1 MSGLEIIGLASGIS
15 FVDFAAEGVNLA
27 RAIAEA
33 GSASLNGNAELESR
47 IKRCDIQIDSIRR
60 EYSDIDKNSHEAELV
75 KVTDEYRSMVVELM
89 SLLGGLKATRK
100 RDIASKVLQSFRQ
113 KYKNAELQKNLEA
126 CRQRVQMQLTLA
138 ASADLQ
144 QRLKE
149 IRDQGKAESTEIK
162 LMRNGISELE
172 TRMKAWRH
180 VPEFMEQAA
189 EILALSKEATE
200 RTAQALVLE
209 KLHVA
214 DMTRRFDDVKP
225 AHEKTF
231 SWVLQSEARA
241 DETPVESNARRDLI
255 TWLSQGR
262 GIFHITGKP
271 GAGKSTLMKL
281 LCQSGNTEDQLK
293 RWTGNR
299 SLIMAN
305 FFFYQHGTPFQKSLE
320 GLKQALL
327 CSILEQVPWLVESVL
342 PQLCSC
348 ATQQMPFEIR
358 QSHIEAAFVGLFN
371 SPDFFAS
378 NAVVFFIDGLD
389 EFVGEHQSMV
399 DLLLSWIGR

>member
-1 MSGLEIIGLASGIS
+1 
-15 FVDFAAEGVNLA
+15 
-27 RAIAEA
+27 
-33 GSASLNGNAELESR
+33 
-47 IKRCDIQIDSIRR
+47 
-60 EYSDIDKNSHEAELV
+60 
-75 KVTDEYRSMVVELM
+75 
-89 SLLGGLKATRK
+89 
-100 RDIASKVLQSFRQ
+100 
-113 KYKNAELQKNLEA
+113 
-126 CRQRVQMQLTLA
+126 
-138 ASADLQ
+138 ADLQ

-271 GAGKSTLMKL
+271 
-281 LCQSGNTEDQLK
+281 
-293 RWTGNR
+293 
-299 SLIMAN
+299 
-305 FFFYQHGTPFQKSLE
+305 
-320 GLKQALL
+320 
-327 CSILEQVPWLVESVL
+327 V
-342 PQLCSC
+342 
-348 ATQQMPFEIR
+348 ATQKT
-358 QSHIEAAFVGLFN
+358 N
-371 SPDFFAS
+371 
-378 NAVVFFIDGLD
+378 
-389 EFVGEHQSMV
+389 
-399 DLLLSWIGR
+399 